1 MQSFNCIYDRLEA
14 TIIETLQKVQFI
26 SLTID
31 LWSDRRLR
39 SYIEVTAHFVTNHLF
54 RYYFEQDLYI
64 IILNDFKY

>member
-39 SYIEVTAHFVTNHLF
+39 SYI
-54 RYYFEQDLYI
+54 
-64 IILNDFKY
+64 